1 MGCLDLKGRRV
12 GGWFERERERE
23 ASHTGEPGLGNIL
36 TARALGR
43 LTFLH

>member
-1 MGCLDLKGRRV
+1 MV
-12 GGWFERERERE
+12 PERERE

-36 TARALGR
+36 TSARRALGR